1 MSMGKRYIAP
11 EAAGYLL
18 DAEACGKVVKELR
31 RLAKKFQRRID
42 REQAA
47 RKAEFD
53 AAMQYNSEQDILDA
67 YGWDVIT
74 EKQYEIYINIF
85 RQGQAAL
92 EQHTP
97 TSNELALQIFF
108 RIIRDIEAEQRE
120 WQFSAL
126 SPQEQMVERA
136 RAEQA
141 KTEWKRKIAEIKA
154 RIGEASAD
162 TEATLAKN
170 ENVG

>member
-1 MSMGKRYIAP
+1 MSMGKRYIDP

-31 RLAKKFQRRID
+31 RLAEKFQRRID

-47 RKAEFD
+47 GKAEFD

-74 EKQYEIYINIF
+74 EKQYELYINIF

-126 SPQEQMVERA
+126 SPQEQMAERA

-141 KTEWKRKIAEIKA
+141 KTAWKRKIAEIKERLGMA
-154 RIGEASAD
+154 EADA
-162 TEATLAKN
+162 
-170 ENVG
+170 G